1 MSILV
6 EYCRFFHAGFM
17 TKKRIGYFKS
27 NKTSNSMTKETT
39 TFLMSVAASLAELIQ
54 RWDHLVSPGN
64 VNIGGIL
71 PLLPCQF
78 HENQQNLEFDDQ
90 GDNNIPSGGCSK
102 LVYTITEMGQLGFS
116 KKWQYWWNAGHSSM
130 PF

>member
-1 MSILV
+1 MKLLV
-6 EYCRFFHAGFM
+6 ECCRFFHAIFV
-17 TKKRIGYFKS
+17 TKKQNCYFKT

-39 TFLMSVAASLAELIQ
+39 TFLLAVAAGLAELIQ

-90 GDNNIPSGGCSK
+90 GDKNIPSGGCSK
-102 LVYTITEMGQLGFS
+102 LVYTNTEMGQLGFS
-116 KKWQYWWNAGHSSM
+116 RK
-130 PF
+130 